1 MQFFLMLKLMLNFSG
16 IITSQLYEKSPKMD
30 TQLSVKL
37 RLKLLH
43 VARKSL
49 ENFLGNGNHIPFR
62 TEIPELLE
70 KRAVFVTL
78 RKMENGELRGCI
90 GQYKPLYPLIE
101 AVAKTAI
108 SSAVDDIRFPTLTI
122 DELPDLLI
130 EINVLSSMEP
140 SKPEYI
146 KIGEHGL
153 MIKKGLKGSL
163 FLPEVAVSNDWD
175 LYTFLDE
182 LCLKAELPKGS
193 WKDHKTELYV
203 FKSEAWGEHEIP
215 S

>member
-1 MQFFLMLKLMLNFSG
+1 MA
-16 IITSQLYEKSPKMD
+16 TH
-30 TQLSVKL
+30 LSAEL
-37 RLKLLH
+37 RLKLLR
-43 VARKSL
+43 VARQSL
-49 ENFLGNGNHIPFR
+49 ENFMENGDHIQFP

-78 RKMENGELRGCI
+78 RKRSNGDLRGCI
-90 GQYKPLYPLIE
+90 GHSKPRYPLIE

-108 SSAVDDIRFPTLTI
+108 SSAVDDSRFSPLKI